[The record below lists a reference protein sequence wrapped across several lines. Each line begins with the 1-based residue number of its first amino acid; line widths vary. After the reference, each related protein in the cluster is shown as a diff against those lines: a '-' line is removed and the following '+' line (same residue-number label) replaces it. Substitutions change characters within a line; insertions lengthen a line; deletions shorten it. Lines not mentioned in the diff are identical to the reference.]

1 MKMMKYLSLVCLLM
15 VTSIAYAAQADSV
28 QSTCSEQSA
37 CELVEQESIR
47 GRKTT
52 YGDALVSRVN
62 RVYDGDTM
70 MVDMHD
76 YPPIVG
82 ENISVRVA
90 GIDTPEIRTKDQKE
104 KALAYQVR
112 DYVITRVYSAKK
124 IVLKRMKRG
133 KYFRIIADVFLDNK
147 SLAKELLEKGYA
159 LPYEGG
165 KKPDWSEYLKQKEAA
180 A

>member
-1 MKMMKYLSLVCLLM
+1 MKAMKYIVLFCLF
-15 VTSIAYAAQADSV
+15 VVGTGTCAD
-28 QSTCSEQSA
+28 QSMREP
-37 CELVEQESIR
+37 VEQESLR
-47 GRKTT
+47 GRQKT
-52 YGDALVSRVN
+52 YGDSVVSRVN

-76 YPPIVG
+76 FPPIVG
-82 ENISVRVA
+82 ENISIRVA

-124 IVLKRMKRG
+124 IVLKRMRRG
-133 KYFRIIADVFLDNK
+133 KYFRIVADVFIDNK
-147 SLAKELLEKGYA
+147 SLAKELLAKGYA
-159 LPYEGG
+159 LPYDGG
-165 KKPDWSEYLKQKEAA
+165 KKPNWSEHLKQKKAA